1 MDHSLRGYL
10 ERRSTDEL
18 DAILN
23 YLVNNYVYDTEE
35 AVKTV
40 LAVLQEREKDIKRE
54 ITPEL
59 RNLWESYLKNLE
71 KQQKR
76 QDM

>member
-23 YLVNNYVYDTEE
+23 YLANNYVYDTEE

-54 ITPEL
+54 ITPEI

>member
-71 KQQKR
+71 KQQNR

>member
-54 ITPEL
+54 ITPEI